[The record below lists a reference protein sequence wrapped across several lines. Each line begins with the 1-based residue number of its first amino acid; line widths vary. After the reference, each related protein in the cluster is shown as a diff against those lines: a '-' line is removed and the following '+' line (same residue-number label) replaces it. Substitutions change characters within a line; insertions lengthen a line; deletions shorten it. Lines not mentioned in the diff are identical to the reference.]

1 MLKWFVNSGWWLGN
15 RHSRESRKPHCCHP
29 GPCSGIVF
37 GSSGYLQ
44 CLKKFFRVILSGAA
58 RRSRRISLVLSLSS
72 LVLITACT
80 DYVSQIEDR
89 YGEWNVGQVYVPAEV
104 TIGSITDTRDGQS
117 YKTVTIGTQTW
128 MAQNLNYETA
138 NSYCYNDNASN
149 CTKYGRLYT
158 WAAATSACPSGWHL
172 PTQTEWNTLF
182 TAVGGQS
189 TAGNMLKST
198 NGWYSSNGTDAY
210 SFSALPAGTRDY
222 NGDYYIEGNFAYF
235 WSSTESDDYDA
246 YRMYLSYDYDPAY
259 LDRGYKY
266 YGFSVRCVKGK
277 TTEKTSSSNKEKM
290 SSSSK
295 KVESSSSITP
305 KSSSSNKN
313 VVSSS
318 SSGAKGSSS
327 SVSRSSSS
335 SFIWEPSSSSSSSE
349 SIFIPP
355 SSSSV
360 AVSPSL
366 TDGGTCA
373 PVYAIVES
381 GEKVIWKYTVGGIVK
396 TTDMLSAI
404 FKWTTPGGSPESLEG
419 KGAKYMSDSVTYAT
433 SGQHKATLILSTMKD
448 SFNLTCEPVQV
459 NPSSSSIAPPMSSSS
474 SSITQKLSSSSSKN
488 VIQSSSDNLTS
499 STSSPTSSSIGSSSS
514 DIPSSSSVSQSVVDP
529 STVVVGNVTDSR
541 DGQSYKTVT
550 IGSQIWMA
558 QNLNYETENSYCNE
572 DDPSNCTK
580 YGRLYTWGAA
590 MDSVGLWSANGKGCG
605 NGVTCSPTNSVR
617 GVCPTGW
624 HLPNNSEWEHLF
636 IAVGGSSTAGKM
648 LRSSDGWFDGDN
660 GMDAYSFAVLPA
672 GFRDYSGK
680 YHLGGSLFIWSSS
693 ENGSYGAYYSYYDK
707 EIAGLQYYGKSYAF
721 SVRCVKDE

>member
-1 MLKWFVNSGWWLGN
+1 MLKWLVNSGWWLEN
-15 RHSRESRKPHCCHP
+15 RHFRECRKPRCCHP
-29 GPCSGIVF
+29 GLRAGIASVKSSWRPA
-37 GSSGYLQ
+37 GSIGSIA
-44 CLKKFFRVILSGAA
+44 VIFA
-58 RRSRRISLVLSLSS
+58 LVLL
-72 LVLITACT
+72 TACT

-89 YGEWNVGQVYVPAEV
+89 YGEWKPNWPAV
-104 TIGSITDTRDGQS
+104 SGTMTDSRDGQS

-128 MAQNLNYETA
+128 MAQNLNYKTT
-138 NSYCYNDNASN
+138 NSFCYEDNASN

-158 WAAATSACPSGWHL
+158 WDAAMEACPSGWHL
-172 PTQTEWNTLF
+172 PDTTEWNMLVSV
-182 TAVGGQS
+182 AGGWYE
-189 TAGNMLKST
+189 GGKLKST
-198 NGWYSSNGTDAY
+198 NDWYHSEDNTDDFG
-210 SFSALPAGTRDY
+210 FSVLPAGHWSKVGKYALRNND
-222 NGDYYIEGNFAYF
+222 AYF
-235 WSSTESDDYDA
+235 WSSTIATYSDEALDFH
-246 YRMYLSYDYDPAY
+246 LSNSVGMEIEVYVKKET
-259 LDRGYKY
+259 RN
-266 YGFSVRCVKGK
+266 SVRCVKGK

-295 KVESSSSITP
+295 KVDSSSSITP
-305 KSSSSNKN
+305 KSSSSKKN

-335 SFIWEPSSSSSSSE
+335 SFIWKPSSSSSSE

-396 TTDMLSAI
+396 TTDMLSAN

-419 KGAKYMSDSVTYAT
+419 KGSKYMSDSVTYAM
-433 SGQHKATLILSTMKD
+433 SGQHTATLILSTTKG

-459 NPSSSSIAPPMSSSS
+459 NPSSSSIAFPMSSSS
-474 SSITQKLSSSSSKN
+474 SSITQKSSSSVALPVSSSSS
-488 VIQSSSDNLTS
+488 V
-499 STSSPTSSSIGSSSS
+499 
-514 DIPSSSSVSQSVVDP
+514 IPSSSSVSSP
-529 STVVVGNVTDSR
+529 MSSWSGGGAGAIGSITDTR
-541 DGQSYKTVT
+541 DGQTYKTVT

-572 DDPSNCTK
+572 DNPSNCSK
-580 YGRLYTWGAA
+580 YGRLYSWGAA

-605 NGVTCSPTNSVR
+605 NGVTCSPTYSVR

-624 HLPNNSEWEHLF
+624 HLPNNSEWEQLF

-648 LRSSDGWFDGDN
+648 LRSSDGWSDGDN
-660 GMDAYSFAVLPA
+660 GMDAYSFAALPA
-672 GFRDYSGK
+672 GFRDDRGK
-680 YHLGGSLFIWSSS
+680 YGLGGNLFIWSSS

-721 SVRCVKDE
+721 SVRCVKD